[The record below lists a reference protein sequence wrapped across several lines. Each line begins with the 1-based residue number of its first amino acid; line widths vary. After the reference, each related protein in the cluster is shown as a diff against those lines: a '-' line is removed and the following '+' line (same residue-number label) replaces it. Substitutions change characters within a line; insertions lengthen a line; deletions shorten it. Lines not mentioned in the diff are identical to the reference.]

1 MKPND
6 EYSELNYYIVYLQAH
21 LSAHYFP
28 QSVDRRFIAER
39 ADNALDT
46 YVTMSLQGKPQ
57 HIAQELAMRELL
69 KDLYVSRYD
78 VVHTIIEE
86 DCWLRIPTDEMEVKA
101 LYMLTKPVIHSILD
115 RHEVNGDFL
124 TREDYPPLR
133 YELLAAINEI
143 LDGDE
148 L

>member
-46 YVTMSLQGKPQ
+46 YVTLFLQGKPQ

-69 KDLYVSRYD
+69 KACMYRATTWCIQSSRKIAGSVSRPMK
-78 VVHTIIEE
+78 
-86 DCWLRIPTDEMEVKA
+86 WR
-101 LYMLTKPVIHSILD
+101 
-115 RHEVNGDFL
+115 
-124 TREDYPPLR
+124 
-133 YELLAAINEI
+133 
-143 LDGDE
+143 
-148 L
+148 